1 MANHFPE
8 IESRDFDWNDLK
20 YALAVARH
28 GGLSQAAK
36 ILGSSAST
44 VARHIQQLEAALGH
58 TLFLRQQ
65 SGYLLTD
72 EGKEVLDLILNV
84 EDALLALERRDAS
97 SGTCRQAS
105 GYVRLACAEMMA
117 VHLITPNLS
126 KLYALH
132 PNLQVELAVDIK
144 LVDLNRREADVAL
157 RLTNP
162 GEKPGEQDYIAHTIG
177 TVQFSAY
184 RSRHH
189 EDNGQYVSWGK
200 DWEHLPMAQWLKQYF
215 KTQQA
220 RLLSNNAN
228 VQLQAARAGVGLA
241 VLPRFIGDADPDLI
255 EVSISK
261 SELSRKLW
269 LVYHRDLKAST
280 RVLAIKDFLSNCIQD
295 HLGK

>member
-1 MANHFPE
+1 MAKHFPE

-65 SGYLLTD
+65 TGYLLTD
-72 EGKEVLDLILNV
+72 EGKEVLELIINV
-84 EDALLALERRDAS
+84 EDALLALERRDAG
-97 SGTCRQAS
+97 SGSCRQVS

-117 VHLITPNLS
+117 VHLVTPHLP
-126 KLYALH
+126 KLFELH
-132 PNLQVELAVDIK
+132 PQLQVDLAVDIK

-157 RLTNP
+157 RLANP
-162 GEKPGEQDYIAHTIG
+162 GEKPGEQDYIAHAIG
-177 TVQFSAY
+177 KMTFAAY
-184 RSRHH
+184 RSRRH
-189 EDNGQYVSWGK
+189 EDTKQYVSWGK
-200 DWEHLPMAQWLKQYF
+200 DWEHLPMAQWLKQHF
-215 KTQQA
+215 KTQEP

-241 VLPRFIGDADPDLI
+241 VLPRFIGDADPDLM
-255 EVSISK
+255 EVSICK
-261 SELSRKLW
+261 TELSRNIW

-280 RVLAIKDFLSNCIQD
+280 RVLAMKDFLSDCVQD
-295 HLGK
+295 YLK